1 MESID
6 DPLTDSQKPS
16 ANTTLPPPPP
26 TTSQLLHP
34 NPGPAKAGSNTSSY
48 RAPRASWR
56 QQGLITQ
63 PGTGKPGS
71 DCLREQTLPWTLDK
85 LLAVKHFPF
94 PMTGPLGIVT
104 APSCHLSLGQNVAST
119 SSPLYLPAL

>member
-16 ANTTLPPPPP
+16 ANTNLPPLPPPS
-26 TTSQLLHP
+26 SQQLHP

-48 RAPRASWR
+48 RAPRASLR

-63 PGTGKPGS
+63 PETGKPGS
-71 DCLREQTLPWTLDK
+71 DCLREQAFSWTLDNY
-85 LLAVKHFPF
+85 
-94 PMTGPLGIVT
+94 
-104 APSCHLSLGQNVAST
+104 SL
-119 SSPLYLPAL
+119 

>member
-26 TTSQLLHP
+26 TSSTSQLLHP
-34 NPGPAKAGSNTSSY
+34 NPGPAKTGSNTSSY
-48 RAPRASWR
+48 RGTRASWR
-56 QQGLITQ
+56 KQGLITQ
-63 PGTGKPGS
+63 PDLGKPGS
-71 DCLREQTLPWTLDK
+71 DCLRERARPRTLDK
-85 LLAVKHFPF
+85 RLAVKHFPPSGF
-94 PMTGPLGIVT
+94 VT
-104 APSCHLSLGQNVAST
+104 ALSCYLSSGQNVAST